1 MSNIRAEI
9 VGVDLIQE
17 YCKTNSI
24 QKLID
29 LPSTISARG
38 SKIKF
43 TQKSPP
49 MINEKPLRAVD
60 FLDFNF
66 RASYQMEQDYSVES
80 NIAKNIIN
88 KWSDSKKIF
97 RHINRV
103 RFSHPE
109 YPVFADIS
117 ILKTSR
123 KGWYKRSIKIMIN

>member
-38 SKIKF
+38 NKIKF

-88 KWSDSKKIF
+88 KWCHEFWFLRLSFKRNSKKNF
-97 RHINRV
+97 HAK
-103 RFSHPE
+103 FL
-109 YPVFADIS
+109 
-117 ILKTSR
+117 IL
-123 KGWYKRSIKIMIN
+123 